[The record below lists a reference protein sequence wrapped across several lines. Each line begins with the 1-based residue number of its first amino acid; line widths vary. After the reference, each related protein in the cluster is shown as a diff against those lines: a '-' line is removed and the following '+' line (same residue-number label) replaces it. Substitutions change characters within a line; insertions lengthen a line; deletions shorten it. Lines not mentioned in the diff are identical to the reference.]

1 MDGTGPRPQNDLMDD
16 TEKHDTIAKVTD
28 RLAARYPDA
37 PRPLV
42 ARVVAEE
49 YESLD
54 ASRIRTYIP
63 TLVEHD
69 AKTRLNREFAAQT
82 AEI

>member
-1 MDGTGPRPQNDLMDD
+1 MDD

-28 RLAARYPDA
+28 RLAERYPDA

-49 YESLD
+49 YETLD
-54 ASRIRTYIP
+54 SSRIRTYIP
-63 TLVEHD
+63 TLVEHG
-69 AKTRLNREFAAQT
+69 AKNRLNREFTAQT
-82 AEI
+82 PKI

>member
-1 MDGTGPRPQNDLMDD
+1 MDD

-42 ARVVAEE
+42 ALVVAEE
-49 YESLD
+49 YQTLD

-63 TLVEHD
+63 ILVESG
-69 AKTRLNREFAAQT
+69 AKDRLNREFSTQPV
-82 AEI
+82 EH

>member
-1 MDGTGPRPQNDLMDD
+1 MDD

-28 RLAARYPDA
+28 RLAARYPAA

-42 ARVVAEE
+42 ARLVAEE
-49 YESLD
+49 YETLD

-63 TLVEHD
+63 TLVEHTARD
-69 AKTRLNREFAAQT
+69 RLKREFSAQT

>member
-1 MDGTGPRPQNDLMDD
+1 MDD

-49 YESLD
+49 YETLD
-54 ASRIRTYIP
+54 TSRIRTYIP
-63 TLVEHD
+63 TLVEHG
-69 AKTRLNREFAAQT
+69 ARKRLNREFSTQT

>member
-1 MDGTGPRPQNDLMDD
+1 MDD
-16 TEKHDTIAKVTD
+16 TEKHETIAKVTD

-42 ARVVAEE
+42 ARVVVEE
-49 YESLD
+49 YESLE

-63 TLVEHD
+63 TLVEHG
-69 AKTRLNREFAAQT
+69 ARNRLRREFAGET
-82 AEI
+82 ADI